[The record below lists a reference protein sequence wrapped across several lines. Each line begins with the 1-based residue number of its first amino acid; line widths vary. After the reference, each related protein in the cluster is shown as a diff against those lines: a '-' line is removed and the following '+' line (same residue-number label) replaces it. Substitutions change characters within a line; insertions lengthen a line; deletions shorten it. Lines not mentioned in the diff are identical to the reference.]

1 MRGPSGRLIYHE
13 DSIEWH
19 GFWYRVRYS
28 VDWSNQRETGE
39 FQQGN
44 RFPAVRPA
52 LDAPMIP
59 LKDDAPRV
67 GTPYVTYFLIAAN
80 SILFI
85 LEWIIG
91 RQSQPQFDAL
101 IRTFGFVPARLPIV
115 LQNQGYV
122 PWDLVY
128 QMGTRYVPPIAAF
141 LPVFTSMF
149 LHGSWMH
156 LIFNMLTLWIFG
168 DNVEDYLGHFRYI
181 VLYLISGVAAMAVHT
196 LFNLYSTTPTVGA
209 SGAIAGIMGAFFIL
223 YPRAKVLTIVPFF
236 FMWFMWLPAWI
247 VLGYFF
253 VGQFLLG
260 AATSI
265 SVHGG
270 NAGGVAVWA
279 HVGGFLAGMALVKL
293 FPARARR
300 YHYGP

>member
-1 MRGPSGRLIYHE
+1 
-13 DSIEWH
+13 
-19 GFWYRVRYS
+19 
-28 VDWSNQRETGE
+28 
-39 FQQGN
+39 
-44 RFPAVRPA
+44 
-52 LDAPMIP
+52 MIP

-67 GTPYVTYFLIAAN
+67 GTPYITYFLIAVN
-80 SILFI
+80 TLLF
-85 LEWIIG
+85 LVELWVG
-91 RQSQPQFDAL
+91 GGNPRQFNAFLNQF
-101 IRTFGFVPARLPIV
+101 GVVPARFSVV
-115 LQNQGYV
+115 LFNQGYV

-128 QMGTRYVPPIAAF
+128 QLGTRYVPPAAAF
-141 LPVFTSMF
+141 VPVFTSMF

-181 VLYLISGVAAMAVHT
+181 LLYLVSGVVAMAVHT

-209 SGAIAGIMGAFFIL
+209 SGAIAGVMGAYFLL

-265 SVHGG
+265 SVRGG
-270 NAGGVAVWA
+270 SAGGVAVWA
-279 HVGGFLAGMALVKL
+279 HVGGFLAGMALIKI
-293 FPARARR
+293 FPAPARR
-300 YHYGP
+300 YRFGGF

>member
-1 MRGPSGRLIYHE
+1 
-13 DSIEWH
+13 
-19 GFWYRVRYS
+19 
-28 VDWSNQRETGE
+28 
-39 FQQGN
+39 
-44 RFPAVRPA
+44 
-52 LDAPMIP
+52 MIP

-67 GTPYVTYFLIAAN
+67 TTPYVTYFLIAAN
-80 SILFI
+80 TVAFLFELWIGQGTGRQFNLFI
-85 LEWIIG
+85 A
-91 RQSQPQFDAL
+91 QF
-101 IRTFGFVPARLPIV
+101 GVVPARFPIV
-115 LQNQGYV
+115 LLNQGYV

-141 LPVFTSMF
+141 LPVLTSMF

-181 VLYLISGVAAMAVHT
+181 VLYLVSGVAAMAVHT

-209 SGAIAGIMGAFFIL
+209 SGAIAGIMGAYFLL

-300 YHYGP
+300 YHYGGF

>member
-1 MRGPSGRLIYHE
+1 
-13 DSIEWH
+13 
-19 GFWYRVRYS
+19 
-28 VDWSNQRETGE
+28 
-39 FQQGN
+39 
-44 RFPAVRPA
+44 
-52 LDAPMIP
+52 MIP

-67 GTPYVTYFLIAAN
+67 ATPYVTYFLIAVNCAAF
-80 SILFI
+80 LFE
-85 LEWIIG
+85 LWTG
-91 RQSQPQFDAL
+91 MGNARQFNLFLNQ
-101 IRTFGFVPARLPIV
+101 FGFVPARIPVV
-115 LQNQGYV
+115 LLNQGYV

-141 LPVFTSMF
+141 LPIFTSMF

-156 LIFNMLTLWIFG
+156 LIFNMLTLYIFG
-168 DNVEDYLGHFRYI
+168 DNVEDYVGHFRYI
-181 VLYLISGVAAMAVHT
+181 LLYLISGVAAMVVHT
-196 LFNLYSTTPTVGA
+196 LFNLYSTVPTVGA
-209 SGAIAGIMGAFFIL
+209 SGAIAGVMGAYFLL

-236 FMWFMWLPAWI
+236 FIWFMWLPAWI

-293 FPARARR
+293 FPARTRR
-300 YHYGP
+300 YHYGGF

>member
-1 MRGPSGRLIYHE
+1 
-13 DSIEWH
+13 
-19 GFWYRVRYS
+19 
-28 VDWSNQRETGE
+28 
-39 FQQGN
+39 
-44 RFPAVRPA
+44 
-52 LDAPMIP
+52 MIP

-181 VLYLISGVAAMAVHT
+181 VLYLVSGVAAMAVHT

-265 SVHGG
+265 SVHGA

>member
-1 MRGPSGRLIYHE
+1 MVVANTVAFLFELWIG
-13 DSIEWH
+13 
-19 GFWYRVRYS
+19 
-28 VDWSNQRETGE
+28 
-39 FQQGN
+39 QGN
-44 RFPAVRPA
+44 GAQF
-52 LDAPMIP
+52 
-59 LKDDAPRV
+59 
-67 GTPYVTYFLIAAN
+67 N
-80 SILFI
+80 LFI
-85 LEWIIG
+85 A
-91 RQSQPQFDAL
+91 QF
-101 IRTFGFVPARLPIV
+101 GVVPARFPIV
-115 LQNQGYV
+115 LLNQGYV

-181 VLYLISGVAAMAVHT
+181 VLYLVSGVAAMAVHT

>member
-1 MRGPSGRLIYHE
+1 
-13 DSIEWH
+13 
-19 GFWYRVRYS
+19 
-28 VDWSNQRETGE
+28 
-39 FQQGN
+39 
-44 RFPAVRPA
+44 
-52 LDAPMIP
+52 MIP

-67 GTPYVTYFLIAAN
+67 TTPYVTWFLIAAN
-80 SILFI
+80 TLAFLFELSI
-85 LEWIIG
+85 G
-91 RQSQPQFDAL
+91 TGNSRQFDAFL
-101 IRTFGFVPARLPIV
+101 NTFGVVPARISVV
-115 LQNQGYV
+115 LFNQGFV

-128 QMGTRYVPPIAAF
+128 QLGTRYVTPMTAF

-156 LIFNMLTLWIFG
+156 LIFNMLTLYIFG

-181 VLYLISGVAAMAVHT
+181 LLYLISGVIAMAVHT
-196 LFNLYSTTPTVGA
+196 LFNLNSAVPTVGA
-209 SGAIAGIMGAFFIL
+209 SGAIAGVMGAYFLL

-270 NAGGVAVWA
+270 SAGGVAVWA
-279 HVGGFLAGMALVKL
+279 HVGGFLAGMGLIKL
-293 FPARARR
+293 FPGRTRR
-300 YHYGP
+300 YRYGMY

>member
-1 MRGPSGRLIYHE
+1 
-13 DSIEWH
+13 
-19 GFWYRVRYS
+19 
-28 VDWSNQRETGE
+28 
-39 FQQGN
+39 
-44 RFPAVRPA
+44 
-52 LDAPMIP
+52 MIP

-67 GTPYVTYFLIAAN
+67 GTPYFTYFLIVVN
-80 SILFI
+80 TLLF
-85 LEWIIG
+85 LVELWVG
-91 RQSQPQFDAL
+91 GGNPRQFNAFLSQ
-101 IRTFGFVPARLPIV
+101 FGVVPARFSVV
-115 LQNQGYV
+115 LFNQGYV

-128 QMGTRYVPPIAAF
+128 QMGTRYVTPMAAY
-141 LPVFTSMF
+141 LPVLTSMF

-156 LIFNMLTLWIFG
+156 LILNMLTLWIFG

-181 VLYLISGVAAMAVHT
+181 LLYLVSGVIAMAVHT
-196 LFNLYSTTPTVGA
+196 IFNLNSTVPTVGA
-209 SGAIAGIMGAFFIL
+209 SGAIAGVMGAYFLL

-265 SVHGG
+265 SVRGG
-270 NAGGVAVWA
+270 SAGGVAVWA
-279 HVGGFLAGMALVKL
+279 HVGGFLAGMAIIKL

-300 YHYGP
+300 YRYGAF